1 MLLLKRREKEIERM
15 KTSTACND
23 LIDYITKEQENDAL
37 VNDKILAS
45 GNPWKP
51 KPKPCPL
58 F

>member
-1 MLLLKRREKEIERM
+1 M

-58 F
+58 FQM